1 MSILLIAAILGLVEG
16 LTEFIPVSSTGHL
29 IVVTSWLDFESERAN
44 LFNIV
49 IQSAAILAVCW
60 EYRQRLRDSV
70 QGLFREP
77 KATRF
82 VLNIGIAFVPLA
94 LVGFLF
100 GKQIKALL
108 FNRATVA
115 ASFVVGGILIIVVER
130 WLKRRPGGEERPG
143 TVLTVDE
150 VSPMKA
156 LQLGLLQTLA
166 LIPGVSRSGA
176 TIIGGLGLGLSRKA
190 AAEFSFFL
198 AVPTLGAATV
208 YELYKDRHLI
218 VADDWAMWLI
228 GFGAAFFSAFA
239 CIRWMLR
246 YVTTHGFEI
255 FAWYR
260 ILVGFA
266 ILFFLP

>member
-1 MSILLIAAILGLVEG
+1 MPILLIAAILGLVEG
-16 LTEFIPVSSTGHL
+16 LTEFLPVSSTGHL
-29 IVVTSWLDFESERAN
+29 IVVSSWLGFESERAN

-60 EYRQRLRDSV
+60 EYRERLRDSMRGV
-70 QGLFREP
+70 FREP

-100 GKQIKALL
+100 GKKIKALL
-108 FNRATVA
+108 FNPGTVA
-115 ASFVVGGILIIVVER
+115 ASFVVGGVVILVMER
-130 WLKRRPGGEERPG
+130 WLKRRPGGEERPD
-143 TVLTVDE
+143 TLMTVDD
-150 VSPMKA
+150 VSPLKA

-198 AVPTLGAATV
+198 AVPTLGMATL
-208 YELYKDRHLI
+208 YELYKERHLI
-218 VADDWAMWLI
+218 VADDWAMWLV
-228 GFGAAFFSAFA
+228 GFTTAFLSAFA

-246 YVTTHGFEI
+246 YVTTHGFGI

-260 ILVGFA
+260 IAVGFA
-266 ILFFLP
+266 ILFSLQ